1 MVNSIS
7 VVLFIVLLAVAAFS
21 AAMGSYYYST
31 LSESLKQKAENAIS
45 SFDYYRT
52 EAEYYDNARVVVA
65 GEPNSDKL
73 EVEYLDADGQIR
85 FSSSDLTA
93 FRSPGTPDIAEAI
106 SMKRTKVW
114 IGADPSTGEHIMAA
128 SSPLMIDGEV
138 VGVMRYVTSLNK
150 VDKQI
155 IIIVAIALGIGMVHQ
170 HFMLTPVMTV
180 AENVVIGSEPVR
192 GVFFDRKKA
201 EAQVAAMIDEYNF
214 HISATAKVET
224 LSVGEQQRVEILK
237 ALYRGADL
245 LILDEPTAVLTP
257 QEVEDLFRVMR
268 QLKAAGKS
276 IIIITHKLK
285 ETMEIADRVSVLRQG
300 KMIESGVPV
309 AGTTMNELAQMMV
322 GRDVELSVTRRAE
335 QVGEENFSVRGLSLT
350 ERGVPILRD
359 VCLSLRKGEILGI
372 AGIEGNGQTELIEVL
387 TGLRRP
393 DHMELFKDGKPL
405 SGNAAAFLAAGVG
418 HVPEDRMTRG
428 LVLEMSIEDNLILG
442 YHRRPALRLASAIR
456 RFAEQERT
464 EFAIKAPNV
473 QERCSALSGG
483 NQQKVVIAR
492 VFSENPDVIIVAQPT
507 RGVDVG
513 AMEYIH
519 HRLLDLRDGGKSI
532 LLISADLDE
541 VRSLSDRLAVI
552 YGGRIVAEGKPDT
565 WSDMEIGLLMTGGS
579 LAPEKEGTA

>member
-1 MVNSIS
+1 MNAVEMRG
-7 VVLFIVLLAVAAFS
+7 IVKQYPLVRAIDGADFTVEQGEIHSLLGENGA
-21 AAMGSYYYST
+21 GKST
-31 LSESLKQKAENAIS
+31 LMKIL
-45 SFDYYRT
+45 YGMT
-52 EAEYYDNARVVVA
+52 TPTA
-65 GEPNSDKL
+65 GEVRVFGKP
-73 EVEYLDADGQIR
+73 V
-85 FSSSDLTA
+85 
-93 FRSPGTPDIAEAI
+93 AI
-106 SMKRTKVW
+106 TRP
-114 IGADPSTGEHIMAA
+114 A
-128 SSPLMIDGEV
+128 
-138 VGVMRYVTSLNK
+138 
-150 VDKQI
+150 Q
-155 IIIVAIALGIGMVHQ
+155 AIALGIGMVHQ

-442 YHRRPALRLASAIR
+442 YHRRPAFARRGLRLASAIR
-456 RFAEQERT
+456 KFAEQERT
-464 EFAIKAPNV
+464 EFAIKAPNL

>member
-1 MVNSIS
+1 MRG
-7 VVLFIVLLAVAAFS
+7 IVKQYPLVRAIDGADFTVEQGEIHSLLGENGA
-21 AAMGSYYYST
+21 GKST
-31 LSESLKQKAENAIS
+31 LMKIL
-45 SFDYYRT
+45 YGMT
-52 EAEYYDNARVVVA
+52 TPTA
-65 GEPNSDKL
+65 GEVRVFGKP
-73 EVEYLDADGQIR
+73 V
-85 FSSSDLTA
+85 
-93 FRSPGTPDIAEAI
+93 AI
-106 SMKRTKVW
+106 TRP
-114 IGADPSTGEHIMAA
+114 A
-128 SSPLMIDGEV
+128 
-138 VGVMRYVTSLNK
+138 
-150 VDKQI
+150 Q
-155 IIIVAIALGIGMVHQ
+155 AIALGIGMAHQ

-442 YHRRPALRLASAIR
+442 YHRRPAFARRGLRLASAIR

>member
-1 MVNSIS
+1 MRG
-7 VVLFIVLLAVAAFS
+7 IVKQYPLVRAIDGADFTVEQGEIHSLLGENGA
-21 AAMGSYYYST
+21 GKST
-31 LSESLKQKAENAIS
+31 LMKIL
-45 SFDYYRT
+45 YGMT
-52 EAEYYDNARVVVA
+52 TPTA
-65 GEPNSDKL
+65 GEVRVFGKP
-73 EVEYLDADGQIR
+73 V
-85 FSSSDLTA
+85 
-93 FRSPGTPDIAEAI
+93 AI
-106 SMKRTKVW
+106 TRP
-114 IGADPSTGEHIMAA
+114 A
-128 SSPLMIDGEV
+128 
-138 VGVMRYVTSLNK
+138 
-150 VDKQI
+150 Q
-155 IIIVAIALGIGMVHQ
+155 AIALGIGMVHQ

-309 AGTTMNELAQMMV
+309 AGTNMNELAQMMV

-442 YHRRPALRLASAIR
+442 YHRRPAFARRGLRLASAIR
-456 RFAEQERT
+456 KFAEQERT

>member
-1 MVNSIS
+1 MRG
-7 VVLFIVLLAVAAFS
+7 IVKQYPLVRAIDGADFTVEQGEIHSLLGENGA
-21 AAMGSYYYST
+21 GKST
-31 LSESLKQKAENAIS
+31 LMKIL
-45 SFDYYRT
+45 YGMPT
-52 EAEYYDNARVVVA
+52 PPA
-65 GEPNSDKL
+65 GEVRVFGKP
-73 EVEYLDADGQIR
+73 V
-85 FSSSDLTA
+85 
-93 FRSPGTPDIAEAI
+93 AI
-106 SMKRTKVW
+106 TRP
-114 IGADPSTGEHIMAA
+114 A
-128 SSPLMIDGEV
+128 
-138 VGVMRYVTSLNK
+138 
-150 VDKQI
+150 Q
-155 IIIVAIALGIGMVHQ
+155 AIALGIGMVHQ

-442 YHRRPALRLASAIR
+442 YHRRPAFARRGLRLASPIR

>member
-1 MVNSIS
+1 MRG
-7 VVLFIVLLAVAAFS
+7 IVKQYPLVRAIDGADFTVEQGEIHSLLGENGA
-21 AAMGSYYYST
+21 GKST
-31 LSESLKQKAENAIS
+31 LMKIL
-45 SFDYYRT
+45 YGMT
-52 EAEYYDNARVVVA
+52 TPTA
-65 GEPNSDKL
+65 GEVRVFGKP
-73 EVEYLDADGQIR
+73 V
-85 FSSSDLTA
+85 
-93 FRSPGTPDIAEAI
+93 AI
-106 SMKRTKVW
+106 TRP
-114 IGADPSTGEHIMAA
+114 A
-128 SSPLMIDGEV
+128 
-138 VGVMRYVTSLNK
+138 
-150 VDKQI
+150 Q
-155 IIIVAIALGIGMVHQ
+155 AIALGIGMVHQ

-309 AGTTMNELAQMMV
+309 AGNTMNELAQMMV

-335 QVGEENFSVRGLSLT
+335 QVGEENFAVRGLSLT

-393 DHMELFKDGKPL
+393 DHMELFKDGQPL

-442 YHRRPALRLASAIR
+442 YHRRPAFARRGLRLASAIR

>member
-1 MVNSIS
+1 
-7 VVLFIVLLAVAAFS
+7 
-21 AAMGSYYYST
+21 
-31 LSESLKQKAENAIS
+31 
-45 SFDYYRT
+45 
-52 EAEYYDNARVVVA
+52 
-65 GEPNSDKL
+65 
-73 EVEYLDADGQIR
+73 
-85 FSSSDLTA
+85 
-93 FRSPGTPDIAEAI
+93 
-106 SMKRTKVW
+106 
-114 IGADPSTGEHIMAA
+114 
-128 SSPLMIDGEV
+128 
-138 VGVMRYVTSLNK
+138 
-150 VDKQI
+150 
-155 IIIVAIALGIGMVHQ
+155 MVHQ

-201 EAQVAAMIDEYNF
+201 EARVAAMIDEYNF

-428 LVLEMSIEDNLILG
+428 L
-442 YHRRPALRLASAIR
+442 RLASAIR

-464 EFAIKAPNV
+464 EFAIKAPNL

>member
-1 MVNSIS
+1 MRG
-7 VVLFIVLLAVAAFS
+7 IVKQYPLVRAIDGADFTVEQGEIHSLLGENGAVK
-21 AAMGSYYYST
+21 ST
-31 LSESLKQKAENAIS
+31 LMKIL
-45 SFDYYRT
+45 YGMT
-52 EAEYYDNARVVVA
+52 TPTA
-65 GEPNSDKL
+65 GEVRVFGKP
-73 EVEYLDADGQIR
+73 V
-85 FSSSDLTA
+85 
-93 FRSPGTPDIAEAI
+93 AI
-106 SMKRTKVW
+106 TRP
-114 IGADPSTGEHIMAA
+114 A
-128 SSPLMIDGEV
+128 
-138 VGVMRYVTSLNK
+138 
-150 VDKQI
+150 Q
-155 IIIVAIALGIGMVHQ
+155 AIALGIGMVHQ

-405 SGNAAAFLAAGVG
+405 SGNAAAFLSAGVG

-442 YHRRPALRLASAIR
+442 YHRRPAFARRGLRLASAIR
-456 RFAEQERT
+456 KFAEQERT

>member
-1 MVNSIS
+1 MRG
-7 VVLFIVLLAVAAFS
+7 IVKQYPLVRAIDGADFTVEQGEIHSLLGENGA
-21 AAMGSYYYST
+21 GKST
-31 LSESLKQKAENAIS
+31 LMKIL
-45 SFDYYRT
+45 YGMT
-52 EAEYYDNARVVVA
+52 TPTA
-65 GEPNSDKL
+65 GEVRVFGKP
-73 EVEYLDADGQIR
+73 V
-85 FSSSDLTA
+85 
-93 FRSPGTPDIAEAI
+93 AI
-106 SMKRTKVW
+106 TRP
-114 IGADPSTGEHIMAA
+114 A
-128 SSPLMIDGEV
+128 
-138 VGVMRYVTSLNK
+138 
-150 VDKQI
+150 Q
-155 IIIVAIALGIGMVHQ
+155 AIALGIGMVHQ

-350 ERGVPILRD
+350 ERGVPLLRD

-405 SGNAAAFLAAGVG
+405 SGNAAAFLSAGVG

-442 YHRRPALRLASAIR
+442 YHRRPAFARRGLRLASAIR
-456 RFAEQERT
+456 KFAEQERT
-464 EFAIKAPNV
+464 EFAIKAPNL

-519 HRLLDLRDGGKSI
+519 HRLLDLRDSGKSI

>member
-1 MVNSIS
+1 MRG
-7 VVLFIVLLAVAAFS
+7 IVKQYPLVRAIDGADFTVEQGEILSLLGENGA
-21 AAMGSYYYST
+21 GKST
-31 LSESLKQKAENAIS
+31 LMKIL
-45 SFDYYRT
+45 YGMT
-52 EAEYYDNARVVVA
+52 TPTA
-65 GEPNSDKL
+65 GEVRVFGKP
-73 EVEYLDADGQIR
+73 V
-85 FSSSDLTA
+85 
-93 FRSPGTPDIAEAI
+93 AI
-106 SMKRTKVW
+106 TRP
-114 IGADPSTGEHIMAA
+114 A
-128 SSPLMIDGEV
+128 
-138 VGVMRYVTSLNK
+138 
-150 VDKQI
+150 Q
-155 IIIVAIALGIGMVHQ
+155 AIALGIGMVHQ

-442 YHRRPALRLASAIR
+442 YHRRPAFARRGLRLASAIR

>member
-1 MVNSIS
+1 MRG
-7 VVLFIVLLAVAAFS
+7 IVKQYPLVRAIDGADFTVEQGEIHSLLGENGA
-21 AAMGSYYYST
+21 GKST
-31 LSESLKQKAENAIS
+31 LMKIL
-45 SFDYYRT
+45 YGMT
-52 EAEYYDNARVVVA
+52 TPTA
-65 GEPNSDKL
+65 GEVRVFGKP
-73 EVEYLDADGQIR
+73 V
-85 FSSSDLTA
+85 
-93 FRSPGTPDIAEAI
+93 AI
-106 SMKRTKVW
+106 TRP
-114 IGADPSTGEHIMAA
+114 A
-128 SSPLMIDGEV
+128 
-138 VGVMRYVTSLNK
+138 
-150 VDKQI
+150 Q
-155 IIIVAIALGIGMVHQ
+155 AIALGIGMVHQ

-257 QEVEDLFRVMR
+257 QEVEDLFR

-442 YHRRPALRLASAIR
+442 YHRRPAFARRGLRLASAIR

-464 EFAIKAPNV
+464 EFAIKAPNL

>member
-1 MVNSIS
+1 MNAVEMRG
-7 VVLFIVLLAVAAFS
+7 IVKQYPLVRAIDGADFTVEQGEIHSLLGENGA
-21 AAMGSYYYST
+21 GKST
-31 LSESLKQKAENAIS
+31 LMKIL
-45 SFDYYRT
+45 YGMT
-52 EAEYYDNARVVVA
+52 TPTA
-65 GEPNSDKL
+65 GEVRVFGKP
-73 EVEYLDADGQIR
+73 V
-85 FSSSDLTA
+85 
-93 FRSPGTPDIAEAI
+93 AI
-106 SMKRTKVW
+106 TRP
-114 IGADPSTGEHIMAA
+114 A
-128 SSPLMIDGEV
+128 
-138 VGVMRYVTSLNK
+138 
-150 VDKQI
+150 Q
-155 IIIVAIALGIGMVHQ
+155 AIALGIGMVHQ

-405 SGNAAAFLAAGVG
+405 SGNAAAFLSAGVG

-442 YHRRPALRLASAIR
+442 YHRRPAFARRGLRLASAIR
-456 RFAEQERT
+456 KFAEQERT

-519 HRLLDLRDGGKSI
+519 HRLLDLRDSGKSI

>member
-1 MVNSIS
+1 MRG
-7 VVLFIVLLAVAAFS
+7 IVKQYPLVRAIDGADFTVEQGEIHSLLGENGA
-21 AAMGSYYYST
+21 GKST
-31 LSESLKQKAENAIS
+31 LMKIL
-45 SFDYYRT
+45 YGMT
-52 EAEYYDNARVVVA
+52 TPTA
-65 GEPNSDKL
+65 GEVRVFGKP
-73 EVEYLDADGQIR
+73 V
-85 FSSSDLTA
+85 
-93 FRSPGTPDIAEAI
+93 AI
-106 SMKRTKVW
+106 TRP
-114 IGADPSTGEHIMAA
+114 A
-128 SSPLMIDGEV
+128 
-138 VGVMRYVTSLNK
+138 
-150 VDKQI
+150 Q
-155 IIIVAIALGIGMVHQ
+155 AIALGIGMVHQ

-405 SGNAAAFLAAGVG
+405 SGNAAAFLSAGVG

-442 YHRRPALRLASAIR
+442 YHRRPAFARRGLRLASAIR
-456 RFAEQERT
+456 KFAEQERT

-532 LLISADLDE
+532 LLIFADLDE

>member
-1 MVNSIS
+1 MRG
-7 VVLFIVLLAVAAFS
+7 IVKQYPLVRAIDGADFTVEQGEIHSLLGENGA
-21 AAMGSYYYST
+21 GKST
-31 LSESLKQKAENAIS
+31 LMKIL
-45 SFDYYRT
+45 YGMT
-52 EAEYYDNARVVVA
+52 TPTA
-65 GEPNSDKL
+65 GEVRVFGKP
-73 EVEYLDADGQIR
+73 V
-85 FSSSDLTA
+85 
-93 FRSPGTPDIAEAI
+93 AI
-106 SMKRTKVW
+106 TRP
-114 IGADPSTGEHIMAA
+114 A
-128 SSPLMIDGEV
+128 
-138 VGVMRYVTSLNK
+138 
-150 VDKQI
+150 Q
-155 IIIVAIALGIGMVHQ
+155 AIALGIGMVHQ

-442 YHRRPALRLASAIR
+442 YHRRPAFARRGLRLASAIR

-464 EFAIKAPNV
+464 EFAIKAPNL

-552 YGGRIVAEGKPDT
+552 YGGRIVAEGKPNT

>member
-1 MVNSIS
+1 MRG
-7 VVLFIVLLAVAAFS
+7 IVKQYPLVRAIDGADFTVEQGEIHSLLGENGA
-21 AAMGSYYYST
+21 GKST
-31 LSESLKQKAENAIS
+31 LMKIL
-45 SFDYYRT
+45 YGMT
-52 EAEYYDNARVVVA
+52 PPTA
-65 GEPNSDKL
+65 GEVRVFGKP
-73 EVEYLDADGQIR
+73 V
-85 FSSSDLTA
+85 
-93 FRSPGTPDIAEAI
+93 AI
-106 SMKRTKVW
+106 TRP
-114 IGADPSTGEHIMAA
+114 A
-128 SSPLMIDGEV
+128 
-138 VGVMRYVTSLNK
+138 
-150 VDKQI
+150 Q
-155 IIIVAIALGIGMVHQ
+155 AIALGIGMVHQ

-442 YHRRPALRLASAIR
+442 YHRRPAFARRGLRLASAIR

>member
-1 MVNSIS
+1 MRG
-7 VVLFIVLLAVAAFS
+7 IVKQYPLVRAIDGADFTVEQGEIHSLLGENGA
-21 AAMGSYYYST
+21 GKST
-31 LSESLKQKAENAIS
+31 LMKIL
-45 SFDYYRT
+45 YGMT
-52 EAEYYDNARVVVA
+52 TPTA
-65 GEPNSDKL
+65 GEVRVFGKP
-73 EVEYLDADGQIR
+73 V
-85 FSSSDLTA
+85 
-93 FRSPGTPDIAEAI
+93 AI
-106 SMKRTKVW
+106 TRP
-114 IGADPSTGEHIMAA
+114 A
-128 SSPLMIDGEV
+128 
-138 VGVMRYVTSLNK
+138 
-150 VDKQI
+150 Q
-155 IIIVAIALGIGMVHQ
+155 AIALGIGMVHQ

-309 AGTTMNELAQMMV
+309 AGTTMKELAQMMV

-405 SGNAAAFLAAGVG
+405 SGNAAAFLSAGVG

-442 YHRRPALRLASAIR
+442 YHRRPAFARRGLRLASAIR
-456 RFAEQERT
+456 KFAEQERT

-519 HRLLDLRDGGKSI
+519 HRLLDLRDSGKSI

>member
-1 MVNSIS
+1 MRG
-7 VVLFIVLLAVAAFS
+7 IVKQYPLVRAIDGADFTVEQGEIHSLLGENGA
-21 AAMGSYYYST
+21 GKST
-31 LSESLKQKAENAIS
+31 LMKIL
-45 SFDYYRT
+45 YGMT
-52 EAEYYDNARVVVA
+52 TPTA
-65 GEPNSDKL
+65 GEVRVFGKP
-73 EVEYLDADGQIR
+73 V
-85 FSSSDLTA
+85 
-93 FRSPGTPDIAEAI
+93 AI
-106 SMKRTKVW
+106 TRP
-114 IGADPSTGEHIMAA
+114 A
-128 SSPLMIDGEV
+128 
-138 VGVMRYVTSLNK
+138 
-150 VDKQI
+150 Q
-155 IIIVAIALGIGMVHQ
+155 AIALGIGMVHP

-442 YHRRPALRLASAIR
+442 YHRRPAFARRGLRLASAIR

>member
-1 MVNSIS
+1 MN
-7 VVLFIVLLAVAAFS
+7 VVEMHGICKYFGNFCANKNIEFTLKQGEVHALLGENGA
-21 AAMGSYYYST
+21 GKST
-31 LSESLKQKAENAIS
+31 LMNILYGLYAHDEGHILIN
-45 SFDYYRT
+45 
-52 EAEYYDNARVVVA
+52 
-65 GEPNSDKL
+65 GE
-73 EVEYLDADGQIR
+73 EVH
-85 FSSSDLTA
+85 
-93 FRSPGTPDIAEAI
+93 
-106 SMKRTKVW
+106 M
-114 IGADPSTGEHIMAA
+114 
-128 SSPLMIDGEV
+128 SSP
-138 VGVMRYVTSLNK
+138 S
-150 VDKQI
+150 
-155 IIIVAIALGIGMVHQ
+155 VAIQHGIGMVHQ

-442 YHRRPALRLASAIR
+442 YHRRPAFARRGLRLASAIR

>member
-1 MVNSIS
+1 MNAVEMRG
-7 VVLFIVLLAVAAFS
+7 IVKQYPLVRAIDGADFTVEQGEIHSLLGENGA
-21 AAMGSYYYST
+21 GKST
-31 LSESLKQKAENAIS
+31 LMKIL
-45 SFDYYRT
+45 YGMT
-52 EAEYYDNARVVVA
+52 TPTA
-65 GEPNSDKL
+65 GEVRVFGKP
-73 EVEYLDADGQIR
+73 V
-85 FSSSDLTA
+85 
-93 FRSPGTPDIAEAI
+93 AI
-106 SMKRTKVW
+106 TRP
-114 IGADPSTGEHIMAA
+114 A
-128 SSPLMIDGEV
+128 
-138 VGVMRYVTSLNK
+138 
-150 VDKQI
+150 Q
-155 IIIVAIALGIGMVHQ
+155 AIALGIGMVHQ

-237 ALYRGADL
+237 ALYRVADL

-442 YHRRPALRLASAIR
+442 YHRRPAFARRGLRLASAIR

>member
-1 MVNSIS
+1 MNAVEMRG
-7 VVLFIVLLAVAAFS
+7 IVKQYPLVRAIDGADFTVEQGEIHSLLGENGA
-21 AAMGSYYYST
+21 GKST
-31 LSESLKQKAENAIS
+31 LMKIL
-45 SFDYYRT
+45 YGMT
-52 EAEYYDNARVVVA
+52 TPTA
-65 GEPNSDKL
+65 GEVRVFGKP
-73 EVEYLDADGQIR
+73 V
-85 FSSSDLTA
+85 
-93 FRSPGTPDIAEAI
+93 AI
-106 SMKRTKVW
+106 TRP
-114 IGADPSTGEHIMAA
+114 A
-128 SSPLMIDGEV
+128 
-138 VGVMRYVTSLNK
+138 
-150 VDKQI
+150 Q
-155 IIIVAIALGIGMVHQ
+155 AIALGIGMVHQ

-442 YHRRPALRLASAIR
+442 YHRRPAFARRGLRLASAIR

-579 LAPEKEGTA
+579 LTQEKEGTA

>member
-1 MVNSIS
+1 MRG
-7 VVLFIVLLAVAAFS
+7 IVKQYPLVRAIDGADFTVEQGEIHSLLGENGA
-21 AAMGSYYYST
+21 GKST
-31 LSESLKQKAENAIS
+31 LMKIL
-45 SFDYYRT
+45 YGMT
-52 EAEYYDNARVVVA
+52 TPTA
-65 GEPNSDKL
+65 GEVRVFGKP
-73 EVEYLDADGQIR
+73 V
-85 FSSSDLTA
+85 
-93 FRSPGTPDIAEAI
+93 AI
-106 SMKRTKVW
+106 TRP
-114 IGADPSTGEHIMAA
+114 A
-128 SSPLMIDGEV
+128 
-138 VGVMRYVTSLNK
+138 
-150 VDKQI
+150 Q
-155 IIIVAIALGIGMVHQ
+155 AIALGIGMVHQ

-442 YHRRPALRLASAIR
+442 YHRRPAFARRGLAPGPPPIR

>member
-1 MVNSIS
+1 MRG
-7 VVLFIVLLAVAAFS
+7 IVKQYPLVRAIDGADFTVEQGEIHSLLGENGA
-21 AAMGSYYYST
+21 GKST
-31 LSESLKQKAENAIS
+31 LMKIL
-45 SFDYYRT
+45 YGMT
-52 EAEYYDNARVVVA
+52 TPTA
-65 GEPNSDKL
+65 GEVRVFGKP
-73 EVEYLDADGQIR
+73 V
-85 FSSSDLTA
+85 
-93 FRSPGTPDIAEAI
+93 AI
-106 SMKRTKVW
+106 TRP
-114 IGADPSTGEHIMAA
+114 A
-128 SSPLMIDGEV
+128 
-138 VGVMRYVTSLNK
+138 
-150 VDKQI
+150 Q
-155 IIIVAIALGIGMVHQ
+155 AIALGIGMVHQ

-214 HISATAKVET
+214 HISATAKVEA

-442 YHRRPALRLASAIR
+442 YHRRPAFARRGLRLASAIR

-464 EFAIKAPNV
+464 EFAIKAPNL

>member
-1 MVNSIS
+1 MRG
-7 VVLFIVLLAVAAFS
+7 IVKQYPLVRAIDGADFTVEQGEIHSLLGENGA
-21 AAMGSYYYST
+21 GKST
-31 LSESLKQKAENAIS
+31 LMKIL
-45 SFDYYRT
+45 YGMT
-52 EAEYYDNARVVVA
+52 TPTA
-65 GEPNSDKL
+65 GEVRVFGKP
-73 EVEYLDADGQIR
+73 V
-85 FSSSDLTA
+85 
-93 FRSPGTPDIAEAI
+93 AI
-106 SMKRTKVW
+106 TRP
-114 IGADPSTGEHIMAA
+114 A
-128 SSPLMIDGEV
+128 
-138 VGVMRYVTSLNK
+138 
-150 VDKQI
+150 Q
-155 IIIVAIALGIGMVHQ
+155 AIALGIGMVHQ

-309 AGTTMNELAQMMV
+309 AGTNMNELAQMMV

-350 ERGVPILRD
+350 ERGVPLLRD

-442 YHRRPALRLASAIR
+442 YHRRPAFARRGLRLASAIR

-519 HRLLDLRDGGKSI
+519 HRLLDLRDSGKSI

>member
-1 MVNSIS
+1 MAEDFVIEMLHITKEFPGIKANDDITLQLRKGEVHALLGENGAGKSTLMS
-7 VVLFIVLLAVAAFS
+7 VLFGL
-21 AAMGSYYYST
+21 Y
-31 LSESLKQKAENAIS
+31 QP
-45 SFDYYRT
+45 
-52 EAEYYDNARVVVA
+52 EA
-65 GEPNSDKL
+65 
-73 EVEYLDADGQIR
+73 GQIR
-85 FSSSDLTA
+85 KN
-93 FRSPGTPDIAEAI
+93 GKE
-106 SMKRTKVW
+106 
-114 IGADPSTGEHIMAA
+114 
-128 SSPLMIDGEV
+128 
-138 VGVMRYVTSLNK
+138 
-150 VDKQI
+150 
-155 IIIVAIALGIGMVHQ
+155 VAIRNPNDANALGIGMVHQ

-442 YHRRPALRLASAIR
+442 YHRRPAFARRGLRLASAIR

-464 EFAIKAPNV
+464 EFAIKAPNL

>member
-1 MVNSIS
+1 MRG
-7 VVLFIVLLAVAAFS
+7 IVKQYPLVRAIDGADFTVEQGEIHSLLGENGA
-21 AAMGSYYYST
+21 GKST
-31 LSESLKQKAENAIS
+31 LMKIL
-45 SFDYYRT
+45 YGMT
-52 EAEYYDNARVVVA
+52 TPTA
-65 GEPNSDKL
+65 GEVRVFGKP
-73 EVEYLDADGQIR
+73 V
-85 FSSSDLTA
+85 
-93 FRSPGTPDIAEAI
+93 AI
-106 SMKRTKVW
+106 TRP
-114 IGADPSTGEHIMAA
+114 A
-128 SSPLMIDGEV
+128 
-138 VGVMRYVTSLNK
+138 
-150 VDKQI
+150 Q
-155 IIIVAIALGIGMVHQ
+155 AIALGIGMVHQ

-442 YHRRPALRLASAIR
+442 YHRRPAFARRGLRLASAIR

-464 EFAIKAPNV
+464 EFAIKAPNL

-513 AMEYIH
+513 AMEYVH

>member
-1 MVNSIS
+1 MNAVEMRG
-7 VVLFIVLLAVAAFS
+7 IVKQYPLVRAIDGADFTVEQGEIHSLLGENGA
-21 AAMGSYYYST
+21 GKST
-31 LSESLKQKAENAIS
+31 LMKIL
-45 SFDYYRT
+45 YGMT
-52 EAEYYDNARVVVA
+52 TPTA
-65 GEPNSDKL
+65 GEVRVFGKP
-73 EVEYLDADGQIR
+73 V
-85 FSSSDLTA
+85 
-93 FRSPGTPDIAEAI
+93 AI
-106 SMKRTKVW
+106 TRP
-114 IGADPSTGEHIMAA
+114 A
-128 SSPLMIDGEV
+128 
-138 VGVMRYVTSLNK
+138 
-150 VDKQI
+150 Q
-155 IIIVAIALGIGMVHQ
+155 AIALGIGMVHQ

-350 ERGVPILRD
+350 ERGVPLLRD

-405 SGNAAAFLAAGVG
+405 SGNAAAFLSAGVG

-442 YHRRPALRLASAIR
+442 YHRRPAFARRGLRLASAIR
-456 RFAEQERT
+456 KFAEQERT

-519 HRLLDLRDGGKSI
+519 HRLLDLRDSGKSI

>member
-1 MVNSIS
+1 MRG
-7 VVLFIVLLAVAAFS
+7 IVKQYPLVRAIDGADFTVEQGEIHSLLGENGA
-21 AAMGSYYYST
+21 GKST
-31 LSESLKQKAENAIS
+31 LMKIL
-45 SFDYYRT
+45 YGMT
-52 EAEYYDNARVVVA
+52 TPTA
-65 GEPNSDKL
+65 GEVRVFGKP
-73 EVEYLDADGQIR
+73 V
-85 FSSSDLTA
+85 
-93 FRSPGTPDIAEAI
+93 AI
-106 SMKRTKVW
+106 TRP
-114 IGADPSTGEHIMAA
+114 A
-128 SSPLMIDGEV
+128 
-138 VGVMRYVTSLNK
+138 
-150 VDKQI
+150 Q
-155 IIIVAIALGIGMVHQ
+155 AIALGIGMVHQ

-285 ETMEIADRVSVLRQG
+285 ENMEITDRVSVLRQG

-442 YHRRPALRLASAIR
+442 YHRRPAFARRGLRLASAIR

>member
-1 MVNSIS
+1 MNAVEMRG
-7 VVLFIVLLAVAAFS
+7 IVKQYPLVRAIDGADFTVEQGEIHSLLGENGA
-21 AAMGSYYYST
+21 GKST
-31 LSESLKQKAENAIS
+31 LMKIL
-45 SFDYYRT
+45 YGMT
-52 EAEYYDNARVVVA
+52 
-65 GEPNSDKL
+65 
-73 EVEYLDADGQIR
+73 
-85 FSSSDLTA
+85 
-93 FRSPGTPDIAEAI
+93 TPT
-106 SMKRTKVW
+106 S
-114 IGADPSTGEHIMAA
+114 
-128 SSPLMIDGEV
+128 GEV
-138 VGVMRYVTSLNK
+138 RVFGKPVAITRPA
-150 VDKQI
+150 Q
-155 IIIVAIALGIGMVHQ
+155 AIALGIGMVHQ

-428 LVLEMSIEDNLILG
+428 LVLEMSIEDNLIAVEIDKG
-442 YHRRPALRLASAIR
+442 IYTKGAFMNRAAQDKYAQEMTEQFDIRPSDYRLPTS
-456 RFAEQERT
+456 
-464 EFAIKAPNV
+464 
-473 QERCSALSGG
+473 SLSGG
-483 NQQKVVIAR
+483 NAQKVVVAR
-492 VFSENPDVIIVAQPT
+492 EVSMNKKLLVASQPT
-507 RGVDVG
+507 RGVDIG
-513 AMEYIH
+513 AIESI
-519 HRLLDLRDGGKSI
+519 RNTLEQAKKNGAGVLLV
-532 LLISADLDE
+532 SAELE
-541 VRSLSDRLAVI
+541 EIISLSDRIIVI
-552 YGGRIVAEGKPDT
+552 HEGKIT
-565 WSDMEIGLLMTGGS
+565 GEMEASEANENNLGLLMMGG
-579 LAPEKEGTA
+579 EKSAQHENTQTDESRKGGDEA

>member
-1 MVNSIS
+1 MEQGNILEARNITKVYPGGVVANHNVNLS
-7 VVLFIVLLAVAAFS
+7 VKKGEIHALVGENGA
-21 AAMGSYYYST
+21 GKST
-31 LSESLKQKAENAIS
+31 LMKMLFGMLAP
-45 SFDYYRT
+45 T
-52 EAEYYDNARVVVA
+52 E
-65 GEPNSDKL
+65 
-73 EVEYLDADGQIR
+73 GQI
-85 FSSSDLTA
+85 FVDGKEVHFTSSGD
-93 FRSPGTPDIAEAI
+93 
-106 SMKRTKVW
+106 
-114 IGADPSTGEHIMAA
+114 
-128 SSPLMIDGEV
+128 
-138 VGVMRYVTSLNK
+138 
-150 VDKQI
+150 
-155 IIIVAIALGIGMVHQ
+155 AIAAGLGMVHQ

-442 YHRRPALRLASAIR
+442 YHRRPAFARRGLRLASAIR

>member
-1 MVNSIS
+1 MRG
-7 VVLFIVLLAVAAFS
+7 IVKQYPLVRAIDGADFTVEQGEIHSLLGENGA
-21 AAMGSYYYST
+21 GKST
-31 LSESLKQKAENAIS
+31 LMKIL
-45 SFDYYRT
+45 YGMT
-52 EAEYYDNARVVVA
+52 TPTA
-65 GEPNSDKL
+65 GEVRVFGKP
-73 EVEYLDADGQIR
+73 VA
-85 FSSSDLTA
+85 
-93 FRSPGTPDIAEAI
+93 IARPA
-106 SMKRTKVW
+106 
-114 IGADPSTGEHIMAA
+114 
-128 SSPLMIDGEV
+128 
-138 VGVMRYVTSLNK
+138 
-150 VDKQI
+150 Q
-155 IIIVAIALGIGMVHQ
+155 AIALGIGMVHQ

-442 YHRRPALRLASAIR
+442 YHRRPAFARRGLRLASAIR

>member
-1 MVNSIS
+1 MRG
-7 VVLFIVLLAVAAFS
+7 IVKQYPLVRAIDGADFTVEQGEIHSLLGENGA
-21 AAMGSYYYST
+21 GKST
-31 LSESLKQKAENAIS
+31 LMKIL
-45 SFDYYRT
+45 YGMT
-52 EAEYYDNARVVVA
+52 TPTA
-65 GEPNSDKL
+65 GEVRVFGKP
-73 EVEYLDADGQIR
+73 V
-85 FSSSDLTA
+85 
-93 FRSPGTPDIAEAI
+93 AI
-106 SMKRTKVW
+106 TRP
-114 IGADPSTGEHIMAA
+114 A
-128 SSPLMIDGEV
+128 
-138 VGVMRYVTSLNK
+138 
-150 VDKQI
+150 Q
-155 IIIVAIALGIGMVHQ
+155 AIALGIGMVHQ

-309 AGTTMNELAQMMV
+309 AGTTMKELAQMMV

-442 YHRRPALRLASAIR
+442 YHRRPAFARRGLRLASAIR

-464 EFAIKAPNV
+464 EFAIKAPNL

>member
-1 MVNSIS
+1 MRG
-7 VVLFIVLLAVAAFS
+7 IVKQYPLVRAIDGADFTVEQGEIHSLLGENGA
-21 AAMGSYYYST
+21 GKST
-31 LSESLKQKAENAIS
+31 LMKIL
-45 SFDYYRT
+45 YGMT
-52 EAEYYDNARVVVA
+52 TPTA
-65 GEPNSDKL
+65 GEVRVFGKP
-73 EVEYLDADGQIR
+73 V
-85 FSSSDLTA
+85 
-93 FRSPGTPDIAEAI
+93 AI
-106 SMKRTKVW
+106 TRP
-114 IGADPSTGEHIMAA
+114 A
-128 SSPLMIDGEV
+128 
-138 VGVMRYVTSLNK
+138 
-150 VDKQI
+150 Q
-155 IIIVAIALGIGMVHQ
+155 AIALGIGMVHQ

-276 IIIITHKLK
+276 IIIITNKLK

-442 YHRRPALRLASAIR
+442 YHRRPAFARRGLRLASAIR

>member
-1 MVNSIS
+1 MRG
-7 VVLFIVLLAVAAFS
+7 IVKQYPLVRAIDGADFTVEQGEIHSLLGENGA
-21 AAMGSYYYST
+21 GKST
-31 LSESLKQKAENAIS
+31 LMKIL
-45 SFDYYRT
+45 YGMT
-52 EAEYYDNARVVVA
+52 TPTA
-65 GEPNSDKL
+65 GEVRVFGKP
-73 EVEYLDADGQIR
+73 
-85 FSSSDLTA
+85 
-93 FRSPGTPDIAEAI
+93 
-106 SMKRTKVW
+106 
-114 IGADPSTGEHIMAA
+114 
-128 SSPLMIDGEV
+128 
-138 VGVMRYVTSLNK
+138 
-150 VDKQI
+150 
-155 IIIVAIALGIGMVHQ
+155 VAITRPAQATALGIGMVHQ

-442 YHRRPALRLASAIR
+442 YHRRPAFARRGLRLASAIR